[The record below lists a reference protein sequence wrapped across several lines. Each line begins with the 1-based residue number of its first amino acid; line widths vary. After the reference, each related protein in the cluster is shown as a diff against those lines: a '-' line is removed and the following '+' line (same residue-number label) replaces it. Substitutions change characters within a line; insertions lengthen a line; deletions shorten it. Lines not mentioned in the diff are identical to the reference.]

1 MNYLEEMFWVPFPTV
16 SSQVVYDLPSAVQLE
31 KLKVQEAKEFFHLG
45 MSGSRLPTPPF
56 SWILSMLA
64 CIGTTFFPCHQR
76 VSSPVASTG
85 RLRHSDLVL
94 KAPERLGGAELLITE
109 KSTNASEKTLI

>member
-1 MNYLEEMFWVPFPTV
+1 MTSVNYLEEMFWVPFPTV

-64 CIGTTFFPCHQR
+64 CIGTTFFHVTNGFPR
-76 VSSPVASTG
+76 
-85 RLRHSDLVL
+85 RLLRQVD
-94 KAPERLGGAELLITE
+94 
-109 KSTNASEKTLI
+109 